1 MRGSA
6 EEAVTRST
14 LRTFAR
20 LVDVEQLQRRWAVV
34 AAVALLLLASTA
46 FGLFLVSRSRTFQF
60 AGELVDRVETDRKV
74 VALTFDDGPGDRT
87 PEVVRTLGEL
97 DVPATFFVGGS
108 ALHEHPGFGRQLV
121 EAGHELGNHTYSHQ
135 RMLMVSEEFVAQE
148 IERTDAEIRAAG
160 HTGPIHFRPP
170 YGKKLFALP
179 NYLAAHGRTTVM
191 WDVEPDSEGRPTSAD
206 VVRRTCQ
213 EVRPG
218 SILLLHV
225 WPTSRQSS
233 WDAVPGIVRALKA
246 EGYTFV
252 TVTQLLAQRTGE

>member
-1 MRGSA
+1 
-6 EEAVTRST
+6 
-14 LRTFAR
+14 
-20 LVDVEQLQRRWAVV
+20 VEQLQRRWAVIV
-34 AAVALLLLASTA
+34 AVVLLLLVSTA
-46 FGLFLVSRSRTFQF
+46 FGLFQVSKSRTFQF

-87 PEVVRTLGEL
+87 PEVVRTLHEL
-97 DVPATFFVGGS
+97 DVPATFFVVGS
-108 ALHEHPGFGRQLV
+108 ALRDNPGFGRQLV

-148 IERTDAEIRAAG
+148 VERTDAEIRAAG

-170 YGKKLFALP
+170 NGKKLFALP
-179 NYLAAHGRTTVM
+179 NYLADHDRTTVM
-191 WDVEPDSEGRPTSAD
+191 WDVEPDSEAQSPTAD
-206 VVRRTCQ
+206 MVRRTGE

-218 SILLLHV
+218 SIVLLHI

-233 WDAVPGIVRALKA
+233 WDAVPGIVRSLKA

-252 TVTQLLAQRTGE
+252 TVSQLLDLGTGE